1 MLGITLTQIN
11 NGFRGPPQNGLHGE
25 VRLRA
30 KATMPQSR
38 VYLVS
43 TLLVVKGRIV
53 EVCKADVA
61 IVGAGGAGLRAA
73 IAVAESDPSLS
84 IALISKVYPMRSHTV
99 AAEGGAAAVTQAHD
113 SLEHHFNDTVGGGDW
128 LCEQD
133 VVEFFVANAHQEM
146 VQMEHWGCPWSRTD
160 DGHANVRAFGG
171 MKIERTWFAAD
182 KTGFHMLHTLFQTSI
197 KYPSIKR
204 FDEHFCTDLIV
215 EEGRCQGVLA
225 IEIATGE
232 FRLVQA
238 KAVIIATG
246 GAGRVFRENTNG
258 GIVTG
263 DGMALAYRQGVP
275 LRDMEFMQY
284 HPTCMPGT
292 GLLFT
297 EACRGEGGFLLNKD
311 GYRYLQDYGLG
322 PPDPSPRNKA
332 MELGPRDRLSQ
343 AFWHEQKKGRT
354 IDGPLGSVVNLDLRH
369 LGEKKLH
376 ERLPQICELAEEF
389 LGIDPVHTPIPVVP
403 AVHYT
408 MGGIVADGKTASPLP
423 GLYSVGEC
431 SSVGI
436 HGANRLGSNSLTE
449 LIVFGKVAG
458 VEAASYAKSV
468 SISNPGAIEKQA
480 EAAAQ
485 RALGVVTRP
494 VGTERMAVLRTT
506 MAKSMEAGCG
516 IYRLGPEMQST
527 CDTIDELKQRYKN
540 LRIDDHSKAWNTE
553 WLLAIELGYLLDVAQ
568 AIVYSAINRRESRG
582 SHQRLDGFEQ
592 RDDVNFLKHSLA
604 NFTRDG
610 APRMTYGEVKITKS
624 KPGTRAYGAAGEKA
638 DAERK
643 LQGAAHG

>member
-1 MLGITLTQIN
+1 MEI
-11 NGFRGPPQNGLHGE
+11 F
-25 VRLRA
+25 
-30 KATMPQSR
+30 
-38 VYLVS
+38 
-43 TLLVVKGRIV
+43 
-53 EVCKADVA
+53 KADVA

-73 IAVAESDPSLS
+73 IAVAEADPRLK

-113 SLEHHFNDTVGGGDW
+113 SLDHHFNDTVGGGDW

-133 VVEFFVANAHQEM
+133 VVEYFVGQAHREM
-146 VQMEHWGCPWSRTD
+146 VQMEHWGCPWSRKE

-204 FDEHFCTDLIV
+204 FDEHFVVDLV
-215 EEGRCQGVLA
+215 VDQGRVQGVVA

-232 FRLVQA
+232 FRLIEA
-238 KAVIIATG
+238 KSVIIATG

-263 DGMALAYRQGVP
+263 DGMALAYRHGVP
-275 LRDMEFMQY
+275 LRDMEFVQY
-284 HPTCMPGT
+284 HPTCMPVT

-322 PPDPSPRNKA
+322 PAEPTPRNKA

-343 AFWHEQKKGRT
+343 AYWHEKQNGRT
-354 IDGPLGSVVNLDLRH
+354 LHDPRWGSYVHLDLRH
-369 LGEKKLH
+369 LGEKKLR
-376 ERLPQICELAEEF
+376 ERLPLIYELAEEY
-389 LGIDPVHTPIPVVP
+389 LGVDPAKSPIPVLP
-403 AVHYT
+403 AVHYS
-408 MGGIVADGKTASPLP
+408 MGGIEATGDTASRLP

-431 SSVGI
+431 SSVGL

-458 VEAASYAKSV
+458 VEAARHARGVPDGRRATLSKLADDV
-468 SISNPGAIEKQA
+468 QA
-480 EAAAQ
+480 RAQ
-485 RALGVVTRP
+485 TIVAHDGK
-494 VGTERMAVLRTT
+494 ERIATLRTE
-506 MAKSMEAGCG
+506 MALSMEDGCG
-516 IYRLGPEMQST
+516 IYRTGAEMQKT
-527 CDTIDELKQRYKN
+527 TEKIAELRQRYRGIR
-540 LRIDDHSKAWNTE
+540 LDDRSKAWNTE
-553 WLLAIELGYLLDVAQ
+553 WLLAIELGFLLDVAQ
-568 AIVYSAINRRESRG
+568 AMVHSALERRESRG
-582 SHQRLDGFEQ
+582 SHQRLDGYEA

-604 NFTRDG
+604 HYAGDD
-610 APRMTYGEVKITKS
+610 APRIDYSDVKITKS
-624 KPGTRAYGAAGEKA
+624 PPGTRAYGAAGEKA
-638 DAERK
+638 EAERK
-643 LQGAAHG
+643 QALGQKKEATHG

>member
-1 MLGITLTQIN
+1 MET
-11 NGFRGPPQNGLHGE
+11 F
-25 VRLRA
+25 
-30 KATMPQSR
+30 
-38 VYLVS
+38 
-43 TLLVVKGRIV
+43 
-53 EVCKADVA
+53 KADVA

-73 IAVAESDPSLS
+73 IAVAEADPTLS

-113 SLEHHFNDTVGGGDW
+113 SLEAHFHDTVAGGDW

-133 VVEFFVANAHQEM
+133 VVQYFVGQAHEEM
-146 VQMEHWGCPWSRTD
+146 VQMEHWGCPWSRKA

-197 KYPSIKR
+197 KYPSIRR
-204 FDEHFCTDLIV
+204 FDEHFCLDLV
-215 EEGRCQGVLA
+215 VDEGRVQGVVT

-232 FRLVQA
+232 FRLIQA
-238 KAVIIATG
+238 KSVIIATG

-263 DGMALAYRQGVP
+263 DGMAMAYRHGVP
-275 LRDMEFMQY
+275 LRDMEFVQY
-284 HPTCMPGT
+284 HPTCMPVT

-311 GYRYLQDYGLG
+311 GYRFLQDYGLG
-322 PPDPSPRNKA
+322 PAEDKPRNKF

-343 AFWHEQKKGRT
+343 AIWHEKQKGRT
-354 IDGPLGSVVNLDLRH
+354 LSDPRWGSYVHLDLRH
-369 LGEKKLH
+369 LGEKKLK
-376 ERLPQICELAEEF
+376 ERLPQIYELAVDY
-389 LGIDPVHTPIPVVP
+389 LGVDPAKQPIPVLP

-408 MGGIVADGKTASPLP
+408 MGGITADGATAAPLP

-449 LIVFGKVAG
+449 LLVFGKVAG
-458 VEAASYAKSV
+458 
-468 SISNPGAIEKQA
+468 I
-480 EAAAQ
+480 EAAAH
-485 RALGVVTRP
+485 
-494 VGTERMAVLRTT
+494 
-506 MAKSMEAGCG
+506 AKSMGHANSNRLAQLADEAQRRAATIVSRADGSERLATLRKEMAKTMEDGCG
-516 IYRLGPEMQST
+516 IYRTASTMQAT
-527 CDTIDELKQRYKN
+527 CDKLAELKQRYAKV
-540 LRIDDHSKAWNTE
+540 RIDDHSKAWNTE

-568 AIVYSAINRRESRG
+568 AMAHSALNRRESRG
-582 SHQRLDGFEQ
+582 SHQRLDGFEE

-604 NFTRDG
+604 YYQGDD
-610 APRMTYGEVKITKS
+610 APRIGYGPVKITTS
-624 KPGTRAYGAAGEKA
+624 QPGTRAYGAAGEEADRKA
-638 DAERK
+638 KEV
-643 LQGAAHG
+643 AAHA